1 MSFYLLVVA
10 YTDSESLTAHFHLEF
25 LVDSPTI
32 YLLSPFYFQPL
43 QTHIFL
49 AGQNKIKN
57 KKLILTLQH
66 KDKVEKTH
74 FW

>member
-49 AGQNKIKN
+49 AGQNKTIKN
-57 KKLILTLQH
+57 
-66 KDKVEKTH
+66 
-74 FW
+74 